1 MGNCLRLLEVI
12 RAAEQ
17 DSADDTTLLDPG
29 NYGENLQVP
38 NVDESESSDESPLF
52 FRMLNRSS
60 RRRANTRRSRSAT
73 YHADTGRITTG
84 SSRPSRRRNRAR
96 TGTTGNQNFATVSD
110 VQLAGQGEAGQI
122 LLAQRLGLIQH
133 LPLIVWEGKRAK
145 KQTHTTNTL
154 EADQQSQQQQQQLIP
169 QQNQSSSSSSPIIR
183 ADQSN
188 ADNTTTTSETEPNQ
202 APPPSYEKSGILP
215 TTFNQ
220 HDTSTSTSNP
230 TQHVPDSNS
239 SSDKDENECTIC
251 MEDFEEGE
259 HIRYLPCMHFYHQ
272 ACIDSWLMRSFTC
285 PRCME
290 AVDSGIMASFAQQLS

>member
-17 DSADDTTLLDPG
+17 DDDTTLLDPG

-38 NVDESESSDESPLF
+38 NVGESESSDESPLF

-84 SSRPSRRRNRAR
+84 SSRSSRRRTRAR

-110 VQLAGQGEAGQI
+110 AQLASQSEAGQI

-145 KQTHTTNTL
+145 KPVEEE
-154 EADQQSQQQQQQLIP
+154 EAAAAP
-169 QQNQSSSSSSPIIR
+169 QVQSSSTSSPIIR
-183 ADQSN
+183 ADQN
-188 ADNTTTTSETEPNQ
+188 NTDNTTTTSETEPNQ